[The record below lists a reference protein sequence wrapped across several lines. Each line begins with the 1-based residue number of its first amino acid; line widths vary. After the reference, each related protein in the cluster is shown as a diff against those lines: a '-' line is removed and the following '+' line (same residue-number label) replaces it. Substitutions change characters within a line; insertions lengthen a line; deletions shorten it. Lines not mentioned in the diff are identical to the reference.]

1 VFYLYKEPPP
11 KASAGNMED
20 AGLCEHVSRES
31 RAALVSLLI
40 EELGSPTRLA
50 AELGITEMAVRKW
63 MLRLTH
69 PSNINLQKIIE
80 LAFGANARRAG
91 DILKEGFLKHRMELG
106 VVRGC
111 VSRV

>member
-1 VFYLYKEPPP
+1 
-11 KASAGNMED
+11 
-20 AGLCEHVSRES
+20 
-31 RAALVSLLI
+31 LLI

-80 LAFGANARRAG
+80 LALKTNARLAG
-91 DILKEGFLKHRMELG
+91 DILEECFFKHRVELE
-106 VVRGC
+106 VVIGC
-111 VSRV
+111 VASA

>member
-1 VFYLYKEPPP
+1 
-11 KASAGNMED
+11 MED

-40 EELGSPTRLA
+40 EALGSPTRLA

-63 MLRLTH
+63 ILRLTH

-80 LAFGANARRAG
+80 LAFGTDARQTG
-91 DILKEGFLKHRMELG
+91 DILEEGFLKHRVELG
-106 VVRGC
+106 AIREC
-111 VSRV
+111 AARA